1 MLKRPILSYRSLL
14 AYALTTCVVVYCL
27 SVLYLVHTAWDLGIR
42 GLFSSSRTV
51 ATDARGVSIGW
62 SEDAVVASGEGPK
75 PGDLL
80 QTVGGRPIPTAIHLV
95 QIVSQLAEPTIPA
108 SPVANID
115 ALAALPAGVDVA
127 ELDGFR
133 WLRVTYLSAAAG
145 SVQSAWLQL
154 HGSSANAVWLSS
166 AWFVL
171 EMVIFGIGA
180 VVVWRRPGDA
190 SAVLFFLLCADNAAT
205 FMGAFH
211 WPLMLGSKWLV
222 YPFVFSAILF
232 APMTLHFFA
241 MFPRPLWVIRAWPR
255 LSTAVLYIGP
265 AIWAPFLFYQI
276 YEIDRLYFDV
286 DAAAKLSDVL
296 GRISG
301 SIYTYL
307 AASVGMY
314 LVGFGVL
321 VYRIW
326 RGRTAQERQQVQGLF
341 SAVMLTTGPVGYLL
355 YTALVDRA
363 EFAFGPVPKLMM
375 YLTSLIFT
383 ISYGLSITRY
393 KLLPMGRFINR
404 GLLYVGLSSV
414 ATMLFC
420 AMVGLTTALVSQLIF
435 RWDHALMAG
444 LTSMTIVIFLG
455 WIRDRFQKSLDRSFY
470 REKYRLDKAVR
481 QLGAAV
487 DRLVEPAQLAR
498 QLLHGAHE
506 TVGTARAAVY
516 LRSPGNDGDA
526 YDRADQ
532 IGWPLAPERLPA
544 SHPLLRELSLSG
556 TLKTS
561 VGGTGAKALAS
572 FGAELAYL
580 LELEGAVIGAVF
592 FGPQA
597 DGDPYSPEDQNFL
610 TALARTTTLALSTAQ
625 GHRTI
630 LSLKEE
636 LQEKV
641 DKIADQQR
649 RIMYLQGE
657 LVTRTDGETPLV
669 PQAAKPSA
677 RNGDVWRSE
686 ILGSGPAIR
695 ELLDKAAK
703 VAQSP
708 SSVLIRGESGT
719 GKELLAR
726 AIHRNGPRAA
736 KPFVSVHCAALSSS
750 LLESEL
756 FGHVKGSFTGAD
768 RDKAGRFELADGGTL
783 FLDEIGDISLETQT
797 KLLRVLQ
804 ERSFERVG
812 GTQTLAVDVRLV
824 AATHQNLE
832 ELIRQGR
839 FREDLFYRL
848 NVISLRCPSL
858 RERREDIFELA
869 LYFLRTC
876 ARQSG
881 KSPTK
886 IEEDALEI
894 LTNYPWPGNI
904 RQLENA
910 IERAV
915 VLTEADSIRVDD
927 LPPEI
932 VAAPRGAPPV
942 MKPRPVAKREPPAT
956 AARPARIE
964 VVRTAPVAAA
974 VSGSIAAS
982 LGLADEM
989 DHWERERISEAL
1001 VRAAGNK
1008 AAAARALGIP
1018 RSTLLSKLRKLGLE

>member
-487 DRLVEPAQLAR
+487 DRLAPAVDWLPDKRPSLAG
-498 QLLHGAHE
+498 LTKEMSH
-506 TVGTARAAVY
+506 TA
-516 LRSPGNDGDA
+516 
-526 YDRADQ
+526 
-532 IGWPLAPERLPA
+532 ELPA
-544 SHPLLRELSLSG
+544 ATPGPLYDVFISYSRKDEEAAKHLYKCLTEPPFELKVFIDKQAIDIGAAWQQEIFDALENCRSTAVLYSPDFLQSKVCKEEFNIAWMRRRETDAPMFPLLVREVALPSYMRLVNYVDCR
-556 TLKTS
+556 TS
-561 VGGTGAKALAS
+561 
-572 FGAELAYL
+572 
-580 LELEGAVIGAVF
+580 
-592 FGPQA
+592 
-597 DGDPYSPEDQNFL
+597 D
-610 TALARTTTLALSTAQ
+610 TA
-625 GHRTI
+625 
-630 LSLKEE
+630 
-636 LQEKV
+636 
-641 DKIADQQR
+641 KIAD
-649 RIMYLQGE
+649 
-657 LVTRTDGETPLV
+657 
-669 PQAAKPSA
+669 
-677 RNGDVWRSE
+677 
-686 ILGSGPAIR
+686 
-695 ELLDKAAK
+695 
-703 VAQSP
+703 
-708 SSVLIRGESGT
+708 
-719 GKELLAR
+719 
-726 AIHRNGPRAA
+726 
-736 KPFVSVHCAALSSS
+736 
-750 LLESEL
+750 
-756 FGHVKGSFTGAD
+756 
-768 RDKAGRFELADGGTL
+768 
-783 FLDEIGDISLETQT
+783 
-797 KLLRVLQ
+797 
-804 ERSFERVG
+804 
-812 GTQTLAVDVRLV
+812 
-824 AATHQNLE
+824 AAT
-832 ELIRQGR
+832 
-839 FREDLFYRL
+839 
-848 NVISLRCPSL
+848 
-858 RERREDIFELA
+858 
-869 LYFLRTC
+869 T
-876 ARQSG
+876 
-881 KSPTK
+881 
-886 IEEDALEI
+886 
-894 LTNYPWPGNI
+894 
-904 RQLENA
+904 
-910 IERAV
+910 
-915 VLTEADSIRVDD
+915 
-927 LPPEI
+927 
-932 VAAPRGAPPV
+932 
-942 MKPRPVAKREPPAT
+942 VAKNLKGA
-956 AARPARIE
+956 
-964 VVRTAPVAAA
+964 VR
-974 VSGSIAAS
+974 
-982 LGLADEM
+982 
-989 DHWERERISEAL
+989 
-1001 VRAAGNK
+1001 
-1008 AAAARALGIP
+1008 
-1018 RSTLLSKLRKLGLE
+1018 